1 MCGKNFM
8 ESGLVWHLYAT
19 VGEIKRVSKS
29 KGAFDWE
36 IQLSET
42 YFDALKSF
50 SKVLKSQVKLE

>member
-1 MCGKNFM
+1 M

-29 KGAFDWE
+29 KGAFDSE

-42 YFDALKSF
+42 YFD
-50 SKVLKSQVKLE
+50 